1 VGPPTC
7 SFRATFQFNF
17 PNTYRACGN
26 AGSRRLNSATTH
38 LGSHKLHDLYVPPF
52 EAAVG
57 DGGLQSVIDFHSPVD
72 GIPVAASRAILTDSL
87 GEAFPA

>member
-1 VGPPTC
+1 MFVFARL
-7 SFRATFQFNF
+7 SNF

-87 GEAFPA
+87 GELAFPA